1 MQKFMNNPMLLDP
14 KFLNFMTNIEWAP
27 IDENSHETLDYTL
40 YNGVAI
46 IPIHGLLTKRDE
58 VFSPIFGTT
67 SYDEIFDAFCSAL
80 EDPKVEKI
88 LLDIDSPG
96 GEVGGLFDLVDFIY
110 GAREEKEIYAF
121 ANDHAFSAAYAIASA
136 ASKIFINR
144 TSGVGSIGVIA
155 THLDVSEA
163 DKKAGFKYSTIYA
176 GDRKNDL
183 SPHEP
188 LTESGIINLQNE
200 VNRLYE
206 IFIET
211 VAKNRKISAEK
222 VRLTEAGMYFGSDA
236 IAAGL
241 ADEMTDFRGCL
252 SIIIG
257 GNMEESIEAYR
268 TKILEISK
276 LCKLARAEHK
286 IADFIEKDSSIDE
299 VKNTL
304 LAEQKDSDSNEIFST
319 IYHKKTEQI
328 NPLIAVAK
336 ARIGM

>member
-1 MQKFMNNPMLLDP
+1 MA
-14 KFLNFMTNIEWAP
+14 NIEWLP
-27 IDENSHETLDYTL
+27 IDENGHETLSYTL
-40 YNGVAI
+40 CDGVAI

-67 SYDEIFDAFCSAL
+67 SYDEVLDTFCAAL
-80 EDPKVEKI
+80 DDPKVEKI

-96 GEVGGLFDLVDFIY
+96 GEVGGLFDLADFIFE
-110 GAREEKEIYAF
+110 AREQKPIYAF

-163 DKKAGFKYSTIYA
+163 DKKAGISYTTIFA
-176 GDRKNDL
+176 GSKKNDF
-183 SPHEP
+183 SPHAP
-188 LTESGIINLQNE
+188 LTENATSDLQNE

-211 VAKNRKISAEK
+211 VAKNRKISIEK
-222 VRLTEAGMYFGSDA
+222 VRSTEAGMYFGNDA

-241 ADEMTDFRGCL
+241 ADEITDFRGCL
-252 SIIIG
+252 AMIRG
-257 GNMEESIEAYR
+257 GNMEENEESAEAYR

-286 IADFIEKDSSIDE
+286 IADFIEKNSSVEE

-304 LAEQKDSDSNEIFST
+304 LAAQNDSNSNEIFSA

-328 NPLIAVAK
+328 NPLIAAAK